1 MKGVPNKITRS
12 SHLKGNETVE
22 RLVSWLQPVAM
33 KNAAFRLS
41 QSFKGAQK
49 KRAFQNWKNRL
60 F

>member
-41 QSFKGAQK
+41 QSFKGAHK
-49 KRAFQNWKNRL
+49 KRALQKRKNRL